1 VLLDCIKAS
10 PVLARIVPFALF
22 LALTAAQNS
31 LGGGA
36 RYWIYLL
43 KTVLGAWMIYAVRP
57 VIPEMRW
64 KLSGGAVMV
73 GVAVFVLWV
82 GLDPLYPKAAVLWTK
97 VGLGHSKGAAERVA
111 AEWNP
116 FAQFGAKSA
125 LSWFFVVVRL
135 LGSSLVVP
143 PLEEVFFRS
152 FLYRYLVRPD
162 FRSVS
167 LATFAPLPFLITAL
181 VFGLEHEQWLA
192 GILCAFAYQALVC
205 WKGRLGDAITA
216 HAITNLLLGLWV
228 SGKGA
233 WQFW

>member
-1 VLLDCIKAS
+1 M
-10 PVLARIVPFALF
+10 
-22 LALTAAQNS
+22 
-31 LGGGA
+31 G
-36 RYWIYLL
+36 
-43 KTVLGAWMIYAVRP
+43 
-57 VIPEMRW
+57 
-64 KLSGGAVMV
+64 LS
-73 GVAVFVLWV
+73 
-82 GLDPLYPKAAVLWTK
+82 
-97 VGLGHSKGAAERVA
+97 HSKGVA

-125 LSWFFVVVRL
+125 LSWFFVAMRL

-167 LATFAPLPFLITAL
+167 LAMFAPLPFLITAV

-192 GILCAFAYQALVC
+192 GILCAFAYQGLVC

-216 HAITNLLLGLWV
+216 HAITNALLGLWV
-228 SGKGA
+228 VGRNA